1 MDVSSFF
8 FLTMWLHRVRE
19 SFTEIKFN
27 SMGWKWAKV
36 SERIKVYNSISHMFS
51 VTELFPVFERRMM
64 VC

>member
-1 MDVSSFF
+1 
-8 FLTMWLHRVRE
+8 MWLHRVRE

-36 SERIKVYNSISHMFS
+36 SERIKVYHSISHMFS